1 MKENDMSKRPL
12 TNEQLAELR
21 TLENLRDED
30 IDTSDIP
37 EIRDEQWRLARKGNL
52 YRPLKQSVTIRLDAD
67 ILDWF
72 KDHAGGRG
80 YQTDINAALRT
91 HVAKYQKRSG

>member
-1 MKENDMSKRPL
+1 MTDS
-12 TNEQLAELR
+12 QLAELQA
-21 TLENLRDED
+21 LEKLRDED

-37 EIRDEQWRLARKGNL
+37 EITDEQWRLARKGNL

-72 KDHAGGRG
+72 KSHAGGRG
-80 YQTDINAALRT
+80 YQTDINSALRT

>member
-1 MKENDMSKRPL
+1 MSNGPL
-12 TNEQLAELR
+12 TDAQLAELQA
-21 TLENLRDED
+21 LEKLSDED
-30 IDTSDIP
+30 IDTGDIP
-37 EIRDEQWRLARKGNL
+37 EITDEQWRLARKGNL

-72 KDHAGGRG
+72 KSHAGGRG

-91 HVAKYQKRSG
+91 HIARHQKGSG

>member
-1 MKENDMSKRPL
+1 MSNRPL
-12 TNEQLAELR
+12 TDAQLAELR
-21 TLENLRDED
+21 ALEKLPEK
-30 IDTSDIP
+30 DTDTGDIP
-37 EIRDEQWRLARKGNL
+37 EITDEQWRLARKGNL

-72 KDHAGGRG
+72 KSHAGGRG

-91 HVAKYQKRSG
+91 YVARHQKGSG